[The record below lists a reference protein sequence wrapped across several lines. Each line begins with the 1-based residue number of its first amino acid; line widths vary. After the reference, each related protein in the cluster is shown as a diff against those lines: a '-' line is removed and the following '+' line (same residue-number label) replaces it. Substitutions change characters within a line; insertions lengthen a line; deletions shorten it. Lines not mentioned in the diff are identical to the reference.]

1 MQEKSPKHN
10 FKVVLFDLDGTLV
23 DTLYDIKIAL
33 NTVLSKYNIPKISE
47 EEVRKFISYG
57 SAKIL
62 EAHLYNHPT
71 VDTSNL
77 DVKKVIN
84 EIIDFY
90 SDNINKNSK
99 LFNNT
104 EKVIEFLDKKNIPW
118 GIVTNKLERLTIELV
133 KDYDVF
139 KNCKCIVGQDT
150 AAKPKPH
157 PEPVI
162 YALEQIGISPK
173 DCLFIGDSIND
184 ITAGRYAG
192 TYTAVALYGYIGNP
206 KETSEWG
213 ADYYFEDIHE
223 VINLFDF

>member
-1 MQEKSPKHN
+1 MQKKYPKHN
-10 FKVVLFDLDGTLV
+10 FKAVLFDLDGTLV
-23 DTLYDIKIAL
+23 DTLYDIKLAL
-33 NTVLSKYNIPKISE
+33 NTVLSRYNIPIISE
-47 EEVRKFISYG
+47 EEVRRFISYG

-77 DVKKVIN
+77 NIKKVVN
-84 EIIDFY
+84 EIIEYY
-90 SDNINKNSK
+90 SDNLNKNSN
-99 LFNNT
+99 LFHGT
-104 EKVIEFLDKKNIPW
+104 EEIIRFLDEKNIPW
-118 GIVTNKLERLTIELV
+118 GIVTNKLEKLTIDLVESYEL
-133 KDYDVF
+133 F
-139 KNCKCIVGQDT
+139 NNCKCIVGQDT

-162 YALEQIGISPK
+162 YALEKIDISPK

-206 KETSEWG
+206 KETSKWG
-213 ADYYFEDIHE
+213 ADYYIEDLSEI
-223 VINLFDF
+223 IDLFDV